1 MSVTGYKFGVGNS
14 LPTIGK
20 ICSSIHITAMLI
32 IIVVDWVTER
42 SRSNWVLVSL
52 LDYKDYLTL
61 TGQNLRIL
69 HQKILVNIHICM
81 CKRWIPTGIG
91 RGEIDNFLDSIT
103 NNRLLTNDDLKLGR
117 MEKQYSYDK

>member
-14 LPTIGK
+14 LPTI
-20 ICSSIHITAMLI
+20 
-32 IIVVDWVTER
+32 DWVTER

-69 HQKILVNIHICM
+69 HQKILKMRGPIYRGTELGTTTEKDEYGPKKARTERSRRV
-81 CKRWIPTGIG
+81 PTDARRESTEGDENG
-91 RGEIDNFLDSIT
+91 PKEIRT
-103 NNRLLTNDDLKLGR
+103 HPKT
-117 MEKQYSYDK
+117 